1 MRLIRYEYIT
11 ILIGIFALIFSI
23 SLLFINKEWSF
34 TRTYGSLVKPTDWFN
49 YYSELQFRK
58 VYSKII
64 QNTKYGLPT
73 KHLFVSKNNLDKLL
87 SKFPD
92 STKKWQEGFIFENGK
107 MKKN

>member
-11 ILIGIFALIFSI
+11 ILIGIFALIFFSI
-23 SLLFINKEWSF
+23 LLFINKEWSF

-64 QNTKYGLPT
+64 QNTKPGLPQ
-73 KHLFVSKNNLDKLL
+73 
-87 SKFPD
+87 
-92 STKKWQEGFIFENGK
+92 STYLYQKII
-107 MKKN
+107 

>member
-1 MRLIRYEYIT
+1 M
-11 ILIGIFALIFSI
+11 IGIFALIFFSI

-34 TRTYGSLVKPTDWFN
+34 TRTYGSLVNQLIGLTIIQSYN
-49 YYSELQFRK
+49 LE

-64 QNTKYGLPT
+64 QNTKPGLPT

-92 STKKWQEGFIFENGK
+92 STKKCKKVLFLK
-107 MKKN
+107 MVMKKLV